1 MTDVICGACG
11 DILKTI
17 PEELGVLI
25 IDNKFVCDEKELTV
39 WCENCQKLMPDD
51 YKKYASKKFK
61 DWNKRILELV
71 KKLKTLKCFI
81 LNVLLNAFLEWVI

>member
-17 PEELGVLI
+17 PDRFEG
-25 IDNKFVCDEKELTV
+25 DEPPLTV

-51 YKKYASKKFK
+51 YEKFTGKKFK
-61 DWNKRILELV
+61 DWNKRILESV
-71 KKLKTLKCFI
+71 KK
-81 LNVLLNAFLEWVI
+81 

>member
-17 PEELGVLI
+17 PDRPFHELRFEG
-25 IDNKFVCDEKELTV
+25 DEKELTV

-51 YKKYASKKFK
+51 IKTLMPETVFK
-61 DWNKRILELV
+61 EVV
-71 KKLKTLKCFI
+71 KK
-81 LNVLLNAFLEWVI
+81 